1 MRVVVHRPAW
11 QEGPDETLTPRHSA
25 VDRNRGVGTVSMGFV
40 PRDCYVRRTPDAP
53 RLARRRLPNCEVTY
67 GGFGATPGYFAH
79 HHAYH
84 AGG

>member
-1 MRVVVHRPAW
+1 MKRSRRVILQWIGTA
-11 QEGPDETLTPRHSA
+11 A
-25 VDRNRGVGTVSMGFV
+25 IGTVSMGFV

-79 HHAYH
+79 HGAYH